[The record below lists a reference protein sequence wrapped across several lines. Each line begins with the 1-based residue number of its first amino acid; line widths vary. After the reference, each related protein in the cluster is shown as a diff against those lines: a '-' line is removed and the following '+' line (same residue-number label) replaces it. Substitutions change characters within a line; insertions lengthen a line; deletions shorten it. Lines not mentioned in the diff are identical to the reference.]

1 MKKILLTG
9 KEGQIG
15 WELERTLAPLGEVR
29 GFDRIDFDLANHDLM
44 RKILLDFRPDII
56 VNAAAYTNVDKA
68 ETERDLAL
76 TINGIAPGILAEEA
90 KHINAILVH
99 YSTDYVYDGKASSP
113 YDENDTPHPIN
124 YYGESKLIGE
134 RAITTMGGR
143 YLILRTSWVYGTRR
157 KNFMTT
163 MLNQGMEKESLSI
176 VDDQIGSPTWCRLV
190 AEATAQ
196 VLCQNLNKKWGIY
209 HLTAAGQTTWYDFA
223 EAIFNQCSHV
233 SKPELKK
240 IPASAYPSPAKRP
253 KYSVLSNAKIAKAFG
268 ILLPDWKKGLDLC
281 LGHPHF

>member
-1 MKKILLTG
+1 MKKIFLTG

-29 GFDRIDFDLANHDLM
+29 AFNRSDFDLANHDLM
-44 RKILLDFRPDII
+44 RKLLHDFRPDII

-68 ETERDLAL
+68 ESEKDLAL

-99 YSTDYVYDGKASSP
+99 YSTDYVFDGEASSP

-134 RAITTMGGR
+134 RAITAMGGR

-176 VDDQIGSPTWCRLV
+176 VDDQIGSPTWCRSV

-196 VLCQNLNKKWGIY
+196 VLCQNLIKKWGIY
-209 HLTAAGQTTWYDFA
+209 HLTDAGQTTWYDFA

-240 IPASAYPSPAKRP
+240 IPTSAYQSPAKRP

-268 ILLPDWKKGLDLC
+268 IVLPDWKKGLDLC